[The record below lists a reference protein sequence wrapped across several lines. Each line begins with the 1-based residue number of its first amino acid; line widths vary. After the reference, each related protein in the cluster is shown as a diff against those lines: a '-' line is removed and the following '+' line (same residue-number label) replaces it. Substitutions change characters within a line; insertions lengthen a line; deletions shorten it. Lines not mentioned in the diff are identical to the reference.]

1 MESDEWKNEY
11 VLNDSGCVYW
21 SGLRPKPWFF
31 GQVFRLNFGKG
42 SYRKTIISYP
52 LINTCAYAYL
62 AVRSVN
68 FLENLAHILN
78 Q

>member
-31 GQVFRLNFGKG
+31 GQVFRLKLWKG
-42 SYRKTIISYP
+42 VIPKNYYCLPPDKHV
-52 LINTCAYAYL
+52 C
-62 AVRSVN
+62 VR
-68 FLENLAHILN
+68 IWR
-78 Q
+78 